1 MTRHVFPYTDFQ
13 GEVSEA
19 FPDGSK
25 ALRPVLHFFL
35 SKGARSVTG
44 HAFVDSG
51 ADYCTF
57 PGVWMAALG
66 IDRSEARL
74 GSNLFSPIGS
84 APIFFCEVTMA
95 LPFTEPY
102 PLYAGFAESMNNWN
116 IGEEYMGIFGQVG
129 FFDRFKV
136 MFDARNNS
144 FEIET

>member
-1 MTRHVFPYTDFQ
+1 
-13 GEVSEA
+13 
-19 FPDGSK
+19 
-25 ALRPVLHFFL
+25 
-35 SKGARSVTG
+35 
-44 HAFVDSG
+44 
-51 ADYCTF
+51 
-57 PGVWMAALG
+57 
-66 IDRSEARL
+66 
-74 GSNLFSPIGS
+74 
-84 APIFFCEVTMA
+84 MA

>member
-74 GSNLFSPIGS
+74 ARI
-84 APIFFCEVTMA
+84 IHERQYKRQRVV
-95 LPFTEPY
+95 
-102 PLYAGFAESMNNWN
+102 
-116 IGEEYMGIFGQVG
+116 QVG
-129 FFDRFKV
+129 
-136 MFDARNNS
+136 
-144 FEIET
+144 I